1 MSSDTRMLFCW
12 NETKLGES
20 SCFCWKLIWPSYLH
34 EKVGAES
41 PETCCWFEMFLIA
54 GISKDHQAEWF
65 TSNSSMKMTLFQ
77 LLLVESRVWRWWKTI
92 NGWNIFQANS
102 AFGAHV
108 GPVILVK
115 KTSGSGVAPGPY
127 VDALNFGMVSGGG
140 MTVSLVFPVKISAP
154 VTIPALSKWCIFFTI
169 RNWINNLFLF
179 AHACT
184 LFYLDDQGKLWWRTA
199 DVYWKPK
206 QR

>member
-77 LLLVESRVWRWWKTI
+77 LLLVESCVWRWWKTI
-92 NGWNIFQANS
+92 NGWTFSRQILRLVQHMLDLWFWLKKQCIRS
-102 AFGAHV
+102 CSW
-108 GPVILVK
+108 PVRGCPKLWN
-115 KTSGSGVAPGPY
+115 G
-127 VDALNFGMVSGGG
+127 SGGG
-140 MTVSLVFPVKISAP
+140 MTVSLVFPVKISAQSP
-154 VTIPALSKWCIFFTI
+154 SQL
-169 RNWINNLFLF
+169 
-179 AHACT
+179 
-184 LFYLDDQGKLWWRTA
+184 
-199 DVYWKPK
+199 
-206 QR
+206 

>member
-1 MSSDTRMLFCW
+1 MSSDTRMLFCL

-20 SCFCWKLIWPSYLH
+20 PCFCWKLIWPSYLH

-77 LLLVESRVWRWWKTI
+77 LLLVESCVWRWWKTI

-102 AFGAHV
+102 AFGAICTCDF
-108 GPVILVK
+108 GKKNQWIRSCSWPVR
-115 KTSGSGVAPGPY
+115 GCP
-127 VDALNFGMVSGGG
+127 
-140 MTVSLVFPVKISAP
+140 
-154 VTIPALSKWCIFFTI
+154 
-169 RNWINNLFLF
+169 
-179 AHACT
+179 
-184 LFYLDDQGKLWWRTA
+184 KLWNGFGWWNDCFFGA
-199 DVYWKPK
+199 PSKKSMLQSPS
-206 QR
+206 QL